1 MNNSR
6 SILITLLFTC
16 IYIITIKAFKINMK
30 NEQLVYYSVVFFL
43 ASFSTSKLI
52 DRFFPEH
59 IEHMTDKEKRESEK
73 EKREALRE
81 HTGNIFTQFK
91 HKINEMEK
99 RDERRIDA
107 AGVGEEETHTCE
119 NIELSIL
126 KLLKKDS
133 HMRENIKKME
143 KDPFKYGV
151 CSQEERDACNTV
163 DMSKFVLNES
173 VPKCDYVIP
182 EQYNLF
188 KPRKG
193 YTPGDPAE
201 DPTLDTLINKDN
213 YILFFVAFVTLIAIY
228 IAVLMFKSV
237 FK

>member
-6 SILITLLFTC
+6 TILTTLLFTC
-16 IYIITIKAFKINMK
+16 VYIITIKAFKINMK
-30 NEQLVYYSVVFFL
+30 NEQLVYYSLVFFL
-43 ASFSTSKLI
+43 CSFSTSKLL
-52 DRFFPEH
+52 DKLFPEQDK
-59 IEHMTDKEKRESEK
+59 EHLTDKELTTYSRDILTDFDNE
-73 EKREALRE
+73 
-81 HTGNIFTQFK
+81 
-91 HKINEMEK
+91 INEMEI
-99 RDERRIDA
+99 RDKRRIDSLHD
-107 AGVGEEETHTCE
+107 VGEEEKTQCKQIEDDIVKSLE
-119 NIELSIL
+119 NT
-126 KLLKKDS
+126 K
-133 HMRENIKKME
+133 MRENIRKME

-213 YILFFVAFVTLIAIY
+213 YILFFVAFVALIAIY